1 MTSTAASASPLPI
14 VVLISG
20 SGSNLQAIID
30 AIRAGLPAEI
40 RAVFS
45 NNPQAYGLT
54 RAREAGIPTE
64 VIDHHQY
71 NSRES
76 FDHALMARIDHYRPK
91 LVVLA
96 GFMRILTDEFVNH
109 YAGRML
115 NIHPSL
121 LPRYQGLNT
130 HQRVLDAGDDIH
142 GVSVHF
148 VTPELDSGPV
158 ILQAKIPVHVGDDA
172 DTLAGRIHSQE
183 HIIYPLVIR
192 WFAEGRLRLQDN
204 TVLLDGKPVELLRY
218 EPTMQDMDLPTKN
231 AHEHK

>member
-1 MTSTAASASPLPI
+1 MITSASPLPI

-20 SGSNLQAIID
+20 NGSNLQAIID
-30 AIRAGLPAEI
+30 AIRTGLPAEI

-54 RAREAGIPTE
+54 RAREAGIPSE

-71 NSRES
+71 NSREA
-76 FDHALMARIDHYRPK
+76 FDQALMARIDHYQPK
-91 LVVLA
+91 LVLLA

-130 HQRVLDAGDDIH
+130 HQRVLDAGDNIH

-158 ILQAKIPVHVGDDA
+158 ILQAEIPVHAGDDA
-172 DTLAGRIHSQE
+172 DTLAERIHSQE

-192 WFAEGRLRLQDN
+192 WFAEGRVRLQDN
-204 TVLLDGKPVELLRY
+204 SVLLDDKPVDSLRY
-218 EPTMQDMDLPTKN
+218 DPSLQNRDTSILNPT
-231 AHEHK
+231 